1 MKAAIPVELL
11 VMAKQPVPGRV
22 KTRLCPPCTPD
33 QAAAVAAAALA
44 DTLDAVQASDAAG
57 RTLVLDGRYPAPA
70 LWRTVAQHGTGLGE
84 RLAHAFTDTAVP
96 GRASLLVGMDTPQL
110 TPELLGEVMQR
121 LDAGADAVLA
131 PALDGGW
138 WALAL
143 REPARASVLA
153 TVPMSTPDT
162 GTGTL
167 EALRRNGCAVTIGP
181 LLRDVDT
188 AEDARAVAALAP
200 AGRFAAAVATALP
213 GPVNQP
219 AGARATR

>member
-1 MKAAIPVELL
+1 MAAMPVELL
-11 VMAKQPVPGRV
+11 VLAKQPLPGRV

-44 DTLDAVQASDAAG
+44 DTLDAVHATDAAG

-70 LWRTVAQHGTGLGE
+70 LWRTVAQRGTGLGE
-84 RLAHAFTDTAVP
+84 RIAHAFADTAVP

-110 TPELLGEVMQR
+110 TPGLLGELMER

-143 REPARASVLA
+143 RDPARASVLA
-153 TVPMSTPDT
+153 SVPMSTSDT

-167 EALRRNGCAVTIGP
+167 KALRDNGCVVTIGP

-188 AEDARAVAALAP
+188 ADDARVVAALAP

-213 GPVNQP
+213 AAEQHRT
-219 AGARATR
+219 GARVGR